1 MKLFVI
7 TKTHFVEDEDT
18 TVSLVGVV
26 TEDEV
31 EETLKV
37 MKKEILKE
45 FEENYEEDDLKDL
58 EFTETSTSVRGFF
71 NCSYD
76 EILVEA
82 TECKLNEID
91 AYGIYD
97 ILP

>member
-7 TKTHFVEDEDT
+7 TKTHYVEDDDT
-18 TVSLVGVV
+18 SVTLIGVV
-26 TEDEV
+26 DENEV
-31 EETLKV
+31 EETLKL

-58 EFTETSTSVRGFF
+58 EFTETSTSIRGFF
-71 NCSYD
+71 NSSYD

-97 ILP
+97 IL